1 MSKKSTISKIE
12 KIATQSTEVNNPLVV
27 NPNRQAEI
35 IAECDKAGLTLA
47 HLVKTVYDGTNAMK
61 TTVDKFGDEHSEPD
75 VQARLKAAGIGFDL
89 RGETNSKAGTNVQT
103 NIVAVIENLSIDAKS
118 RLKEWDKRNVVD
130 TK

>member
-1 MSKKSTISKIE
+1 MAKKSTISKIE

-47 HLVKTVYDGTNAMK
+47 HLVKTIYDGTNAMK
-61 TTVDKFGDEHSEPD
+61 TTVDKFGEEHSEPD

-89 RGETNSKAGTNVQT
+89 RGETNSKAGTNIQT
-103 NIVAVIENLSIDAKS
+103 NIVAVIENLSIDAKN
-118 RLKEWDKRNVVD
+118 RLSEWDKRNVSD
-130 TK
+130 AK